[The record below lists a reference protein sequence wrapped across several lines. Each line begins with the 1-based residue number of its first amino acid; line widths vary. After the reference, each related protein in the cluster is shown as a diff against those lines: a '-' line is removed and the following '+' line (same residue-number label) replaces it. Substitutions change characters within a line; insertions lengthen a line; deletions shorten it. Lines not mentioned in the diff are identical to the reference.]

1 MLYMLNVKKKL
12 KKRKKHLSQP
22 EDEMKRLFRIS
33 ASETTW
39 MDVNICK
46 GTHREMGRVREKK
59 TATSVN

>member
-1 MLYMLNVKKKL
+1 MLTVKKNL

-46 GTHREMGRVREKK
+46 GTHRGEEFERKRQPHL
-59 TATSVN
+59 